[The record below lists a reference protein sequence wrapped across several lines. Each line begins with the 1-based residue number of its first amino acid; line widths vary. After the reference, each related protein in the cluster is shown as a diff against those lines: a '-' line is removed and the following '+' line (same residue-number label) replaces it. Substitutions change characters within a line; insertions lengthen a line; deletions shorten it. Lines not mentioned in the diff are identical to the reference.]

1 MTFRCRKIRL
11 DLIVEEKK
19 KKKVD
24 YSSAWAEAKEIIW
37 NARWRLLVGSVLML
51 VSRLAGMV
59 LPSSMKYVGDEVF
72 TNHNYSLL
80 KWIALA
86 IGISTLIQGV
96 TGFALSQILGVAAQ
110 RAITEMR
117 KNVQAHIERLP
128 ISYFDSTQ
136 SGQLIS
142 RIMND
147 AEGIRNLVGTGL
159 GQILGSLVTATI
171 ALGVLFYVNWQLTS
185 ATLVVLLIFGG
196 ALFYALKVLRP
207 VFRDR
212 AVITGEVTGRLGESL
227 GGIRIVKAYTA
238 EKREELSFARGA
250 HKLFR
255 NVAKTVTGVSA
266 ISSFSSVIIGAIAVV
281 MIIIGGNAVQ
291 AGTMT
296 LGDFLL
302 YISFTFLLAMP
313 VIELTSIGTQ
323 VTEALAGLDRI
334 REIMAK
340 TTEDEADAGKEALTE
355 INGTIDFE
363 NVYFEYDPGVPV
375 LKGVSF
381 HSKAGATTALVG
393 SSGSG
398 KSTILSLVLNFIQ
411 PTKSVPSPVAGGL
424 TGDPTPDIETKGVPS
439 SNGGAH
445 EQLQPP
451 VTAGGTDNAGTI
463 KIDGKDLQDVKLRD
477 YRRHLGVVLQDNF
490 LFDGTI
496 LDNIRFSNPEANLDK
511 IKEVCKIANAD
522 EFIETFPNGYD
533 TIVGERGVKLSGGQR
548 QRIAIARALLAN
560 PRILILDEATSS
572 LDSESES
579 LIQEGLKRLRE
590 GRTTFVI
597 AHRLSTI
604 RSADQI
610 LVVEA
615 GEILERGSHDE
626 LIALDG
632 RYKQLYD
639 KQYRFEQNLFVNPG
653 EDFTGTPTQA
663 MAQTKL

>member
-1 MTFRCRKIRL
+1 MSEEI
-11 DLIVEEKK
+11 EKK

-24 YSSAWAEAKEIIW
+24 YSSAWAEARRIMW
-37 NARWRLLVGSVLML
+37 GARWRLLLGSVLML
-51 VSRLAGMV
+51 VSRLSGMV
-59 LPSSMKYVGDEVF
+59 LPASTKFIGDEIF
-72 TNHNYSLL
+72 TNGRFELL

-86 IGISTLIQGV
+86 IGISTLIQGI

-110 RAITEMR
+110 LAITNMR
-117 KNVQAHIERLP
+117 MRVQRHIERLP

-147 AEGIRNLVGTGL
+147 ADGIRNLVGTGL
-159 GQILGSLVTATI
+159 GQLLGSIVTASI
-171 ALGVLFYVNWQLTS
+171 SIGVLFYLNWKLTA
-185 ATLVVLLIFGG
+185 ATMAVLIIFGT
-196 ALFYALKVLRP
+196 ALMYAFKILRP
-207 VFRDR
+207 VFRER
-212 AVITGEVTGRLGESL
+212 NVITADVTGRLTESL

-255 NVAKTVTGVSA
+255 NIAKSVTGVSA
-266 ISSFSSVIIGAIAVV
+266 ISSFSSIVIGAIAVV
-281 MIIIGGNAVQ
+281 MILIGGSAVQ

-296 LGDFLL
+296 LGDFLM
-302 YISFTFLLAMP
+302 YISFTFLLALP

-323 VTEALAGLDRI
+323 ITEALAGLDRI
-334 REIMAK
+334 REIMSM
-340 TTEDEADAGKEALTE
+340 TTEDEADAGKQSLKNVA
-355 INGTIDFE
+355 GTLDFE
-363 NVYFEYDPGVPV
+363 DVHFEYDAGVPV
-375 LKGVSF
+375 LKGINF
-381 HSKAGATTALVG
+381 HSEAGSTTALVG

-411 PTKSVPSPVAGGL
+411 PT
-424 TGDPTPDIETKGVPS
+424 T
-439 SNGGAH
+439 
-445 EQLQPP
+445 
-451 VTAGGTDNAGTI
+451 GTI
-463 KIDGKDLQDVKLRD
+463 KIDGHDLQDVKLRD

-496 LDNIRFSNPEANLDK
+496 LENIRFSNPEANLEE
-511 IKEVCKIANAD
+511 IKNVCKIANAD
-522 EFIETFPNGYD
+522 EFVEKFPNGYD

-548 QRIAIARALLAN
+548 QRIAIARALLAD
-560 PRILILDEATSS
+560 PKILILDEATSS
-572 LDSESES
+572 LDSESEA
-579 LIQEGLKRLRE
+579 LIQEGLNRLRE

-615 GEILERGSHDE
+615 GEIRERGTHSE
-626 LIALDG
+626 LVSMDG

-653 EDFTGTPTQA
+653 EDFTGKPPEA
-663 MAQTKL
+663 LAKTKL

>member
-1 MTFRCRKIRL
+1 MA
-11 DLIVEEKK
+11 DDKK
-19 KKKVD
+19 KKIN
-24 YSSAWAEAKEIIW
+24 YSSAWAEARKIIW
-37 NARWRLLVGSVLML
+37 NSRWRLLVGSILML
-51 VSRLAGMV
+51 ISRLAGMV
-59 LPSSMKYVGDEVF
+59 LPASTKYIGDEVF
-72 TNHNYSLL
+72 TNKNYSLI

-86 IGISTLIQGV
+86 IGISTLVQAV
-96 TGFALSQILGVAAQ
+96 TSFALSQILGVAAQ
-110 RAITEMR
+110 LAITNMR
-117 KNVQAHIERLP
+117 MRVQQRIERLP

-159 GQILGSLVTATI
+159 GQILGSIVTAVI
-171 ALGVLFYVNWQLTS
+171 ALGVLFYLNWVLTL
-185 ATLVVLLIFGG
+185 ATIVVLLLFGG
-196 ALFYALKVLRP
+196 VLAYAFKKLRP
-207 VFRDR
+207 IFRER
-212 AVITGEVTGRLGESL
+212 GEITAQVTGRLGESL

-250 HKLFR
+250 HRLFR
-255 NVAKTVTGVSA
+255 NIASTVTGVSA
-266 ISSFSSVIIGAIAVV
+266 ISSFSSVVIGAIAVV
-281 MIIIGGNAVQ
+281 MIVIGGNAVQ

-296 LGDFLL
+296 LGDFLM

-323 VTEALAGLDRI
+323 ITDALAGLDRI
-334 REIMAK
+334 REVMDM
-340 TTEDEADAGKEALTE
+340 TTEDETDADKEPLPT
-355 INGTIDFE
+355 IKGTIDFE
-363 NVYFEYDPGVPV
+363 NVEFEYDEGVPV
-375 LKGVSF
+375 LKGVDF
-381 HSKAGATTALVG
+381 HSEAGATTALVG

-411 PTKSVPSPVAGGL
+411 PT
-424 TGDPTPDIETKGVPS
+424 T
-439 SNGGAH
+439 
-445 EQLQPP
+445 
-451 VTAGGTDNAGTI
+451 GTI
-463 KIDGKDLQDVKLRD
+463 KIDGKGLQDVKLRD

-496 LDNIRFSNPEANLDK
+496 LENIKFSNPEADLEE
-511 IKEVCKIANAD
+511 IKEVCRIANAD
-522 EFIETFPNGYD
+522 EFIAKFPNGYD
-533 TIVGERGVKLSGGQR
+533 TVVGERGVKLSGGQR
-548 QRIAIARALLAN
+548 QRLAIARALLAN

-572 LDSESES
+572 LDSESEA
-579 LIQEGLKRLRE
+579 LIQEGLNRLRQ

-615 GEILERGSHDE
+615 GQIVERGTHE
-626 LIALDG
+626 QLVAMNG

-653 EDFTGTPTQA
+653 EDFTTEQTES

>member
-1 MTFRCRKIRL
+1 MA
-11 DLIVEEKK
+11 DEEK

-24 YSSAWAEAKEIIW
+24 YSSAWAEARKIVW
-37 NARWRLLVGSVLML
+37 NARWRLGVGSVLML
-51 VSRLAGMV
+51 ISRLAGMV
-59 LPSSMKYVGDEVF
+59 LPASTKYIGDEVF
-72 TNHNYSLL
+72 TKGNYSLI

-86 IGISTLIQGV
+86 IGVSTLIQAL

-117 KNVQAHIERLP
+117 KRVQKRIERLP

-159 GQILGSLVTATI
+159 GQILGSIVTATI
-171 ALGVLFYVNWQLTS
+171 ALCVLFYLNWQLTI

-196 ALFYALKVLRP
+196 VLLYAFKVLRP
-207 VFRDR
+207 IFRER
-212 AVITGEVTGRLGESL
+212 NEINAEVTGRLGESL

-255 NVAKTVTGVSA
+255 NIAKTVTGVSA
-266 ISSFSSVIIGAIAVV
+266 ISSFSSIVIGAVAVV

-296 LGDFLL
+296 LGDFLM

-313 VIELTSIGTQ
+313 VVELTSIGTQ
-323 VTEALAGLDRI
+323 ITEAFAGLDRI
-334 REIMAK
+334 REVMAM
-340 TTEDEADAGKEALTE
+340 TTEDEEDASKPPLPKVD
-355 INGTIDFE
+355 GTIDFE
-363 NVYFEYDPGVPV
+363 NVEFEYDEGVPV
-375 LKGVSF
+375 LKGISF
-381 HSKAGATTALVG
+381 HSEAGATTALVG

-411 PTKSVPSPVAGGL
+411 PTK
-424 TGDPTPDIETKGVPS
+424 
-439 SNGGAH
+439 GA
-445 EQLQPP
+445 
-451 VTAGGTDNAGTI
+451 I
-463 KIDGKDLQDVKLRD
+463 RIDGKDLQSVKLRD
-477 YRRHLGVVLQDNF
+477 YRSHLGVVLQDNF

-496 LDNIRFSNPEANLDK
+496 LDNIRFSNPEADFDE
-511 IKEVCKIANAD
+511 IKEVCRIANAD
-522 EFIETFPNGYD
+522 EFIEKFTNGYK
-533 TIVGERGVKLSGGQR
+533 TVVGERGVKLSGGQR
-548 QRIAIARALLAN
+548 QRIAIARALLAD

-572 LDSESES
+572 LDSESEA
-579 LIQEGLKRLRE
+579 LIQEGLNQLRK

-610 LVVEA
+610 LVIEA
-615 GEILERGSHDE
+615 GEILERGTHD
-626 LIALDG
+626 ALVAMNG

-639 KQYRFEQNLFVNPG
+639 KQYRYEQNLFVNPG
-653 EDFTGTPTQA
+653 EDFTSTPPDS
-663 MAQTKL
+663 MAVTKL

>member
-1 MTFRCRKIRL
+1 ML
-11 DLIVEEKK
+11 NQSADLVLSMAEEKK

-24 YSSAWAEAKEIIW
+24 YSSAWAEARKLIW
-37 NARWRLLVGSVLML
+37 NARWRLLAGSVLL
-51 VSRLAGMV
+51 LISRLAGMV
-59 LPSSMKYVGDEVF
+59 LPASMKYVGDEVF
-72 TNHNYSLL
+72 TNHHYELL

-86 IGISTLIQGV
+86 IGVSTLIQGV
-96 TGFALSQILGVAAQ
+96 TSFVLSQILGVAAQ
-110 RAITEMR
+110 RAITDMR
-117 KNVQAHIERLP
+117 KRVQSHIERLP

-159 GQILGSLVTATI
+159 GQIFGSLVTAAI
-171 ALGVLFYVNWQLTS
+171 AIGVLFYINWQLTM
-185 ATLVVLLIFGG
+185 ATLIVLLIFGG
-196 ALFYALKVLRP
+196 ALMYAFKVLRP
-207 VFRDR
+207 VFRER
-212 AVITGEVTGRLGESL
+212 NVITGEVTGRLGESL

-250 HKLFR
+250 HRLFR

-266 ISSFSSVIIGAIAVV
+266 ISSFSSVVIGAIAVV
-281 MIIIGGNAVQ
+281 MIVIGGNAVQ

-296 LGDFLL
+296 LGDFLM

-313 VIELTSIGTQ
+313 IIDLTSIGTQ
-323 VTEALAGLDRI
+323 ITEALAGLDRI
-334 REIMAK
+334 REIMSMG
-340 TTEDEADAGKEALTE
+340 TEDDADAGKEPLPN

-363 NVYFEYDPGVPV
+363 DVHFEYDKSVPV

-381 HSKAGATTALVG
+381 HAEAGATTALVG

-411 PTKSVPSPVAGGL
+411 PTTGL
-424 TGDPTPDIETKGVPS
+424 ITIDRK
-439 SNGGAH
+439 
-445 EQLQPP
+445 QLQS
-451 VTAGGTDNAGTI
+451 VR
-463 KIDGKDLQDVKLRD
+463 LRD

-490 LFDGTI
+490 LFDGSI
-496 LDNIRFSNPEANLDK
+496 LDNIRFANPEASLGK
-511 IKEVCKIANAD
+511 IKEVCRIANAD
-522 EFIETFPNGYD
+522 EFIENFPDGYD

-548 QRIAIARALLAN
+548 QRIAIARALLAD

-572 LDSESES
+572 LDSESEA
-579 LIQEGLKRLRE
+579 LIQEGLLRLRE

-615 GEILERGSHDE
+615 GEILERGTHDE
-626 LIALDG
+626 LISMGG

-653 EDFTGTPTQA
+653 EDFTGKPPEA

>member
-1 MTFRCRKIRL
+1 M
-11 DLIVEEKK
+11 LI
-19 KKKVD
+19 
-24 YSSAWAEAKEIIW
+24 
-37 NARWRLLVGSVLML
+37 
-51 VSRLAGMV
+51 SRLAGMV
-59 LPSSMKYVGDEVF
+59 LPASTKYIGDEVF
-72 TNHNYSLL
+72 TNRNYSLI

-86 IGISTLIQGV
+86 IGVSTLIQGV
-96 TGFALSQILGVAAQ
+96 TSFALSQILGVAAQ

-117 KNVQAHIERLP
+117 KRVQTHIERLP

-159 GQILGSLVTATI
+159 GQILGSVVTATI
-171 ALGVLFYVNWQLTS
+171 AIGVLIYLNWQLTL
-185 ATLVVLLIFGG
+185 ATIVVLLIFGG
-196 ALFYALKVLRP
+196 ALMYAFKVLRP
-207 VFRDR
+207 VFRER
-212 AVITGEVTGRLGESL
+212 GEITAEVTGRLGESL

-266 ISSFSSVIIGAIAVV
+266 ISSFSAIIIGAIAVV
-281 MIIIGGNAVQ
+281 MIVVGGSAVQ

-296 LGDFLL
+296 LGDFLM

-323 VTEALAGLDRI
+323 ITEALAGLDRI
-334 REIMAK
+334 REVMAM
-340 TTEDEADAGKEALTE
+340 TTEDEEDAAKEALPRVE
-355 INGTIDFE
+355 GAIEFE
-363 NVYFEYDPGVPV
+363 NVFFEYDAGVPV

-381 HSKAGATTALVG
+381 RSEAGTTTALVG

-411 PTKSVPSPVAGGL
+411 PTRTVSSALPLDVRRSSASPVESLRESRGSAAVPAETGGIAAENL
-424 TGDPTPDIETKGVPS
+424 LATDGKAELFRTSSGPAADNTDVP
-439 SNGGAH
+439 
-445 EQLQPP
+445 
-451 VTAGGTDNAGTI
+451 GTI
-463 KIDGKDLQDVKLRD
+463 KIDGKDLQSVKLRD

-496 LDNIRFSNPEANLDK
+496 LDNIRFSNPEANSDK
-511 IKEVCKIANAD
+511 IREVCKIANAD
-522 EFIETFPNGYD
+522 EFIEKFPNGYE

-548 QRIAIARALLAN
+548 QRIAIARALLAD

-572 LDSESES
+572 LDSESEA
-579 LIQEGLKRLRE
+579 LIQEGLQRLRQ

-615 GEILERGSHDE
+615 GEIRERGSHDE

-653 EDFTGTPTQA
+653 EDFTGELPEA
-663 MAQTKL
+663 LAKTKL

>member
-1 MTFRCRKIRL
+1 MA
-11 DLIVEEKK
+11 EEK

-24 YSSAWAEAKEIIW
+24 YSSAWAEARKIIW
-37 NARWRLLVGSVLML
+37 NARWRLALGSVLML
-51 VSRLAGMV
+51 ISRLAGMV
-59 LPSSMKYVGDEVF
+59 LPASTKYIGDEVF
-72 TNHNYSLL
+72 TNRNYSLL

-86 IGISTLIQGV
+86 IGVSTLIQGV

-117 KNVQAHIERLP
+117 KRVQTHIERLP

-171 ALGVLFYVNWQLTS
+171 AIGVLFYINWQLTV
-185 ATLVVLLIFGG
+185 ATMVVLLIFGG
-196 ALFYALKVLRP
+196 VLMYAFKVLRP
-207 VFRDR
+207 IFRER
-212 AVITGEVTGRLGESL
+212 NVINAEVTGRLGESL

-255 NVAKTVTGVSA
+255 NVAKSVTGVSA
-266 ISSFSSVIIGAIAVV
+266 ISSFSSIVIGAIAVV
-281 MIIIGGNAVQ
+281 MIVIGGNAVQ
-291 AGTMT
+291 AETMT
-296 LGDFLL
+296 LGDFLM

-323 VTEALAGLDRI
+323 ITEALAGLDRI
-334 REIMAK
+334 REVMSM
-340 TTEDEADAGKEALTE
+340 TTEDEADAAKEPLPDVR
-355 INGTIDFE
+355 GTIDFE
-363 NVYFEYDPGVPV
+363 NVEFEYDEGVPV

-381 HSKAGATTALVG
+381 HSEAGTTTALVG

-411 PTKSVPSPVAGGL
+411 PTK
-424 TGDPTPDIETKGVPS
+424 GV
-439 SNGGAH
+439 
-445 EQLQPP
+445 
-451 VTAGGTDNAGTI
+451 I
-463 KIDGKDLQDVKLRD
+463 KIDGKDLQKVRLRD

-496 LDNIRFSNPEANLDK
+496 MDNIRFSNPEANLAE
-511 IKEVCKIANAD
+511 IKSVCKIANAD
-522 EFIETFPNGYD
+522 EFIEKFPNGYD
-533 TIVGERGVKLSGGQR
+533 TVVGERGVKLSGGQR

-572 LDSESES
+572 LDSESEA
-579 LIQEGLKRLRE
+579 LIQEGLVRLRQ

-626 LIALDG
+626 LIEMAG

-653 EDFTGTPTQA
+653 EDFTGKQPET

>member
-1 MTFRCRKIRL
+1 MT
-11 DLIVEEKK
+11 EEKK
-19 KKKVD
+19 KKKVN
-24 YSSAWAEAKEIIW
+24 YSSAWAEARKIIW
-37 NARWRLLVGSVLML
+37 GARWRLLFGSVLML
-51 VSRLAGMV
+51 VSRLSGMV
-59 LPSSMKYVGDEVF
+59 LPASMKYIGDEVF
-72 TNHNYSLL
+72 VAHRYELL

-86 IGISTLIQGV
+86 IGVSTLIQGV

-110 RAITEMR
+110 LAITNMR
-117 KNVQAHIERLP
+117 MRVQRHIERLP

-171 ALGVLFYVNWQLTS
+171 AIGVLFYVNWQLTT
-185 ATLVVLLIFGG
+185 ATLVVLVIFGS
-196 ALFYALKVLRP
+196 ALMYAFKVLRP
-207 VFRDR
+207 VFRER
-212 AVITGEVTGRLGESL
+212 NVINAEVTGRLGESL

-255 NVAKTVTGVSA
+255 NIAKSVTGVSA
-266 ISSFSSVIIGAIAVV
+266 ISSFSSVVIGAIAVV
-281 MIIIGGNAVQ
+281 MIVIGGSAVQ
-291 AGTMT
+291 SNTMT

-323 VTEALAGLDRI
+323 ITEALAGLDRI
-334 REIMAK
+334 REIMAM
-340 TTEDEADAGKEALTE
+340 TTEDDADAGKEALPE
-355 INGTIDFE
+355 IEGTIDFE
-363 NVYFEYDPGVPV
+363 DVCFEYDEGVPV
-375 LKGVSF
+375 LKAVGF

-411 PTKSVPSPVAGGL
+411 PT
-424 TGDPTPDIETKGVPS
+424 T
-439 SNGGAH
+439 
-445 EQLQPP
+445 
-451 VTAGGTDNAGTI
+451 GTI
-463 KIDGKDLQDVKLRD
+463 KIDGKPLQSVKLRD

-522 EFIETFPNGYD
+522 EFIEKFPNGYE

-548 QRIAIARALLAN
+548 QRIAIARALLAD

-572 LDSESES
+572 LDSESEA

-615 GEILERGSHDE
+615 GKILERGSHDE

-653 EDFTGTPTQA
+653 EDFTGKQPEA
-663 MAQTKL
+663 LAQTKL

>member
-1 MTFRCRKIRL
+1 MKFIA
-11 DLIVEEKK
+11 D
-19 KKKVD
+19 
-24 YSSAWAEAKEIIW
+24 EI
-37 NARWRLLVGSVLML
+37 
-51 VSRLAGMV
+51 
-59 LPSSMKYVGDEVF
+59 F
-72 TNHNYSLL
+72 L
-80 KWIALA
+80 KQQYQYLNWVAFA
-86 IGISTLIQGV
+86 IGGATLIQGV

-117 KNVQAHIERLP
+117 KRVQSHIERLP

-142 RIMND
+142 RIMSD

-159 GQILGSLVTATI
+159 GQILGSVVTAAI
-171 ALGVLFYVNWQLTS
+171 SIGVLFWLNWRLTT
-185 ATLVVLLIFGG
+185 ATMVVLIVFGA
-196 ALFYALKVLRP
+196 ALMYAFTRLRP
-207 VFRDR
+207 IFRER
-212 AVITGEVTGRLGESL
+212 GEINAQVTGRLTESL

-250 HKLFR
+250 HRLFR
-255 NVAKTVTGVSA
+255 NVAKSVTGVSA
-266 ISSFSSVIIGAIAVV
+266 ISSFSSIIIGAVAVC
-281 MIIIGGNAVQ
+281 MIILGGNAVQ
-291 AGTMT
+291 ANTMT
-296 LGDFLL
+296 LGDLL
-302 YISFTFLLAMP
+302 MYISFTFMLAMP

-323 VTEALAGLDRI
+323 ITEALAGLDRI
-334 REIMAK
+334 REVMSMSTETDEDAK
-340 TTEDEADAGKEALTE
+340 REPLPEVE
-355 INGTIDFE
+355 GTIDFE
-363 NVYFEYDPGVPV
+363 DVHVEYDVGVPV

-381 HSKAGATTALVG
+381 HAEAGTTTALVG

-411 PTKSVPSPVAGGL
+411 PTRNADEGVRVPS
-424 TGDPTPDIETKGVPS
+424 
-439 SNGGAH
+439 
-445 EQLQPP
+445 
-451 VTAGGTDNAGTI
+451 GTI
-463 KIDGKDLQDVKLRD
+463 LIDGKDLQSVRLRD

-496 LDNIRFSNPEANLDK
+496 LDNIRFSNPEAGLDE
-511 IKEVCKIANAD
+511 IKEMCRIANAD
-522 EFIETFPNGYD
+522 DFIEKFPNGYE

-548 QRIAIARALLAN
+548 QRIAIARALLAD

-572 LDSESES
+572 LDSESEA
-579 LIQEGLKRLRE
+579 LIQEGLNNLRK

-615 GEILERGSHDE
+615 GEILERGTHDE
-626 LIALDG
+626 LIAKGG

-653 EDFTGTPTQA
+653 EDFTGKQEA
-663 MAQTKL
+663 LAKSQL